1 MPPALDTP
9 EEVAAMLAALLSVLG
24 AVAVGI
30 IGVIATVIAAWRAKV
45 KPLLTETKQSANRAA
60 EQLTNNHGSSTRD
73 AIDRIEMTMS
83 LTAADV
89 REIRADQRTDRD
101 AASRAHAEI
110 FRRIRALE
118 TPMEDTR
125 P

>member
-1 MPPALDTP
+1 MPPWLDSA
-9 EEVAAMLAALLSVLG
+9 EEVAAVATAVVVAVG
-24 AVAVGI
+24 AVAVTFVTAI
-30 IGVIATVIAAWRAKV
+30 AGVVAVWRAKV
-45 KPLLTETKQSANRAA
+45 KPLLTETKDSAYRAA
-60 EQLTNNHGSSTRD
+60 EQLENNHGSSTRD

-101 AASRAHAEI
+101 TASRAHSEI

>member
-1 MPPALDTP
+1 V
-9 EEVAAMLAALLSVLG
+9 VAVG
-24 AVAVGI
+24 AVAATFFTALA
-30 IGVIATVIAAWRAKV
+30 GVWAVWRAKI
-45 KPLLTETKQSANRAA
+45 KPLLTETKHSANRAA
-60 EQLTNNHGSSTRD
+60 EQLVNNHGSSTRD
-73 AIDRIEMTMS
+73 AIDRIEMIMS

-89 REIRADQRTDRD
+89 REIRADQRTDRET
-101 AASRAHAEI
+101 ASRAHSEI

>member
-1 MPPALDTP
+1 MPPWLDSA
-9 EEVAAMLAALLSVLG
+9 EEVAAVATAVVVAVG
-24 AVAVGI
+24 AVAATFFTALA
-30 IGVIATVIAAWRAKV
+30 GVWAVWRAKI
-45 KPLLTETKQSANRAA
+45 KPLLTETKHSANRAA
-60 EQLTNNHGSSTRD
+60 EQLVNNHGSSTRD
-73 AIDRIEMTMS
+73 AIDRIEMIMS

-89 REIRADQRTDRD
+89 REIRADQRTDRET
-101 AASRAHAEI
+101 ASRAHSEI

>member
-1 MPPALDTP
+1 MPPWLDSA
-9 EEVAAMLAALLSVLG
+9 EEVAAVATAVVVAVG
-24 AVAVGI
+24 AVAVTFVTAI
-30 IGVIATVIAAWRAKV
+30 AGVVAVWRAKV
-45 KPLLTETKQSANRAA
+45 KPLLTETKDSAHRAA
-60 EQLTNNHGSSTRD
+60 EQLENNHGSSTRD

-101 AASRAHAEI
+101 TASRAHSEI

>member
-1 MPPALDTP
+1 MPPWLDSA
-9 EEVAAMLAALLSVLG
+9 EEVAAVATAVV
-24 AVAVGI
+24 VAVGAVVATFVTAI
-30 IGVIATVIAAWRAKV
+30 AGVVAVWRSKV
-45 KPLLTETKQSANRAA
+45 KPLLTETKHSADRAA
-60 EQLTNNHGSSTRD
+60 EQLVNNHGSSTRD
-73 AIDRIEMTMS
+73 AIDRIEMTMG

-89 REIRADQRTDRD
+89 REIRADQRTDRE
-101 AASRAHAEI
+101 AASRAHSEI